1 MGERGQQSLVG
12 VRAPV
17 DLVRYVSGVEGL
29 PREGLLSRL
38 MGPASAVNTSSHA
51 WQGDACSLVEAF
63 RDGERSP
70 VEELTAVFAAI
81 ENSSLNAFGHLDPER
96 ALDAARRADVSLP
109 FGGVPVGVKE
119 LDQVKG
125 WPDTEACVALADGVA
140 DRSSVMVQRLEAGGA
155 VLVGQTTASE
165 FGGVNLT
172 RTVMHGATHNPW
184 QPGRT
189 PGGSSGGSA
198 SAVAGGLVPIATAGD
213 GGGSIRIPAGFTGL
227 LGLKATYGRIPRA
240 PGTQLGNLTTV
251 TGCVSRSVR
260 DTARWFDVCAGFDPR
275 DPLSLPVGAPWEP
288 ALGTHRDAIRG
299 MRVAVAP
306 DWGGAVVSPAM
317 WDHLLGVI
325 DALERAFGW
334 RRVDIDTSLPSMGAA
349 WSISGMLAVQ
359 AQLGDRWPDCA
370 EVLTPEIRL
379 GMEATAGKYGA
390 EARARIEARRTAL
403 NERMAEILDPADGV
417 DLVLTATNPDV
428 AFDAE
433 GPLPGTFGGVRA
445 GAGNNGRLTF
455 PANLHGNPAISI
467 PAGTVDGLPVGLQ
480 VVSRHFTE
488 QLLLDV
494 ALEVERTMPWPLV
507 APASPC

>member
-1 MGERGQQSLVG
+1 MD
-12 VRAPV
+12 PV
-17 DLVRYVSGVEGL
+17 
-29 PREGLLSRL
+29 
-38 MGPASAVNTSSHA
+38 SAVNTSSHT

-70 VEELTAVFAAI
+70 VEELSAVFAAI

-96 ALDAARRADVSLP
+96 ALDAAQRADVSLP

-299 MRVAVAP
+299 MRVAVVP
-306 DWGGAVVSPAM
+306 DWGGAVVSPKA
-317 WDHLLGVI
+317 
-325 DALERAFGW
+325 E
-334 RRVDIDTSLPSMGAA
+334 TK
-349 WSISGMLAVQ
+349 LAE
-359 AQLGDRWPDCA
+359 P
-370 EVLTPEIRL
+370 
-379 GMEATAGKYGA
+379 ATYS
-390 EARARIEARRTAL
+390 R
-403 NERMAEILDPADGV
+403 
-417 DLVLTATNPDV
+417 
-428 AFDAE
+428 
-433 GPLPGTFGGVRA
+433 
-445 GAGNNGRLTF
+445 
-455 PANLHGNPAISI
+455 
-467 PAGTVDGLPVGLQ
+467 PAG
-480 VVSRHFTE
+480 SRSVRVRSFVP
-488 QLLLDV
+488 LGSV
-494 ALEVERTMPWPLV
+494 ATIR
-507 APASPC
+507 